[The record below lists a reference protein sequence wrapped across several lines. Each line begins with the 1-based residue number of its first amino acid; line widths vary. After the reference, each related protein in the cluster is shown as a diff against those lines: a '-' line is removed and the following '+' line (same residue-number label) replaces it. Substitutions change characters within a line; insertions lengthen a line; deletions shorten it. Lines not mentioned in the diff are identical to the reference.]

1 MAVFLDYDGT
11 LTPIVS
17 DPDAAVMSARA
28 REAVAALA
36 ALFPTAIVSGRSRAK
51 VESFVRLRSLFY
63 AGSHGMDIVGPGA
76 GPDAGGAPP
85 VSFQPAAAFAPL
97 MARVIEELRAAVRP
111 FAGASVEDNTFC
123 LSVHF
128 RNASPDDFPRLLA
141 AVEGCVAGHR
151 GELRLTRGRKVLE
164 VRPQL
169 DWDKGAALLHLLESM
184 ALRDAERVFSIY
196 IGDDRTD
203 EDAFKGVGLRI
214 GGWVGV
220 FVGMGGMIFEISRV
234 ASSLC
239 MRSNSLSSFSVH
251 AALARHG
258 LGAGIL
264 VSTCRKETAASWC
277 LAGPDMVLT
286 FLERLVQWGRTPAN
300 LWHEV
305 RACSGWHIGDNAGAD

>member
-1 MAVFLDYDGT
+1 MPKVPTSRTDDAQFREWQAAHPCPCAEFDSLIGSAAGKTMAVFLDYDGT

-63 AGSHGMDIVGPGA
+63 AGSHGMDIVGPSA
-76 GPDAGGAPP
+76 GPGAGGAPP

-111 FAGASVEDNTFC
+111 FAGTSVEDNTFC

-203 EDAFKGVGLRI
+203 EDAFK
-214 GGWVGV
+214 
-220 FVGMGGMIFEISRV
+220 
-234 ASSLC
+234 
-239 MRSNSLSSFSVH
+239 
-251 AALARHG
+251 ALARHG